1 MSEMEK
7 SLNPWRASMPVLRT
21 TLPFITGEARAEA
34 ARMRVARVDVSC
46 MMAM

>member
-1 MSEMEK
+1 MSEMLK
-7 SLNPWRASMPVLRT
+7 SLKPWRASMLPLGA